1 MIKVLYDTKKNTRC
15 LEKILYTNDMEYAMK
30 KIFEMNQEAGYQKY
44 YGVRVVK
51 DIRGYEIED
60 AI

>member
-1 MIKVLYDTKKNTRC
+1 MINILYDTKDNKKC
-15 LEKILYTNDMEYAMK
+15 LEKILYTDDMEYAMK
-30 KIFEMNQEAGYQKY
+30 KIFEMNQEAGYRKY